1 MWCLMFVFFSEVSE
15 LNRKIPNLENAL
27 EKSKKDLEET
37 VAREQEIAEEVTL
50 Q

>member
-1 MWCLMFVFFSEVSE
+1 MSE

-37 VAREQEIAEEVTL
+37 VAKETEISEEVSDSVV
-50 Q
+50 